1 VQRAIHVLPVN
12 ASDWIVKEDGGRELG
27 HYPSKD
33 AAQAVAYK
41 VARKRKV
48 ELTAEKS
55 RSGCGRP
62 GAGSAGSLED
72 DNAVGR

>member
-1 VQRAIHVLPVN
+1 VQRAIHVVSVE
-12 ASDWIVKEDGGRELG
+12 ASDWVVKEEGGRELG

-48 ELTAEKS
+48 ELLIHDRGGKVEKRLRPS
-55 RSGCGRP
+55 KSWVSKLFGSG
-62 GAGSAGSLED
+62 
-72 DNAVGR
+72 